1 MATTVLIVDDIEM
14 MRRELRRIVE
24 THGMQVAGEAVNG
37 LEAVDEYERLQ
48 PQVVLMDIT
57 MPKMD
62 GLAALRAIKARDPG
76 SCVIMCSA
84 MSQQRYILSAIRSG
98 ARDFVVKPFHE
109 ERIVSAVRKALSAT
123 DR

>member
-24 THGMQVAGEAVNG
+24 THG

-62 GLAALRAIKARDPG
+62 GLAALRAIRARDPG

-84 MSQQRYILSAIRSG
+84 MSQQSYILSAVRSG

-109 ERIVSAVRKALSAT
+109 ERIVSAVRKALPAT